1 MTRKDYESIALV
13 LRSER
18 ERSLAGP
25 PPGEY
30 ASDVIAEQQG
40 IDVLDRVAHA
50 LAVEFKA
57 DNPRFDRDRFLIA
70 CGAARR

>member
-13 LRSER
+13 LLSER
-18 ERSLAGP
+18 SRSMGD
-25 PPGEY
+25 EFDN
-30 ASDVIAEQQG
+30 DVAAK
-40 IDVLDRVAHA
+40 VLDNVAYA

-70 CGAARR
+70 SGATRTSR

>member
-18 ERSLAGP
+18 ERSFGDQTRDA
-25 PPGEY
+25 
-30 ASDVIAEQQG
+30 AA
-40 IDVLDRVAHA
+40 IDVLDNITYA

-70 CGAARR
+70 SGADRR